1 MRYVLTFAELYLFFH
16 TFILLC
22 AVILQHYVVGSCPFD
37 LGENICMYVCMYV
50 SDSLTFFVL
59 LFSITGPNFMF
70 LALFYQELNRK
81 MCFWDIAI
89 LVKIRDFP
97 WFWPNFGHKTR
108 DKTPTRHFCGHF
120 SLFSGVTHRIT
131 WENTYKPVRMTKMW
145 QEFTF

>member
-1 MRYVLTFAELYLFFH
+1 MLGNHFFKF
-16 TFILLC
+16 FIFW
-22 AVILQHYVVGSCPFD
+22 PF
-37 LGENICMYVCMYV
+37 LAPRAAKIQFFGHRGGQKRPKKWKIWK
-50 SDSLTFFVL
+50 SDSLTFFGL

-97 WFWPNFGHKTR
+97 WFLTNFGHKTR
-108 DKTPTRHFCGHF
+108 DKTPTRHFSRHF

-131 WENTYKPVRMTKMW
+131 WENTSKPVRMTKRW
-145 QEFTF
+145 WKFLF